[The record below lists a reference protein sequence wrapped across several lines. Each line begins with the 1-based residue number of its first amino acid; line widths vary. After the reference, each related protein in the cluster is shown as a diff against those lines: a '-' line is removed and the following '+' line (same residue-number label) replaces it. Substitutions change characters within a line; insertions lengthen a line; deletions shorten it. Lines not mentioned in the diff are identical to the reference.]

1 MEDKPLFYILTKGRA
16 KITYFC
22 QDGNWRE
29 YCLVGEGNDL
39 CVRTYKSLRG
49 ATNQAERLGLNSYTI
64 LHAYKDTKELIKI

>member
-1 MEDKPLFYILTKGRA
+1 MKDKPLFYILKSRR
-16 KITYFC
+16 KNTYFC

-49 ATNQAERLGLNSYTI
+49 ATNQAERLGLDEYTI
-64 LHAYKDTKELIKI
+64 LHAYKDTKELNKI